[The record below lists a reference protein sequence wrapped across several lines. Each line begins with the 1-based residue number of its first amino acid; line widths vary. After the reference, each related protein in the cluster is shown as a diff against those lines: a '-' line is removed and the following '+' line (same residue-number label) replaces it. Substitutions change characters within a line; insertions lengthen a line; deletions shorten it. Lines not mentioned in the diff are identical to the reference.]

1 MEVLMPTETLIVV
14 AGVIGA
20 FAFFT
25 IAVVFA
31 DMTWRTD
38 RK

>member
-1 MEVLMPTETLIVV
+1 MPTETLIVL
-14 AGVIGA
+14 GA

-25 IAVVFA
+25 VALVFV
-31 DMTWRTD
+31 DMTWKGA

>member
-1 MEVLMPTETLIVV
+1 MPTETLIVL
-14 AGVIGA
+14 AGVLGA

-25 IAVVFA
+25 VALVFV
-31 DMTWRTD
+31 DMTWKGA

>member
-1 MEVLMPTETLIVV
+1 MPTETLIVV

-25 IAVVFA
+25 IAVVFV
-31 DMTWRTD
+31 DMTWRSGS
-38 RK
+38 K

>member
-1 MEVLMPTETLIVV
+1 MPTETLIVV

-25 IAVVFA
+25 VAVVFV
-31 DMTWRTD
+31 DMTWRGAG
-38 RK
+38 R